1 MKKISK
7 KLLINQDKTVRDGLV
22 ALQNNASQICIVVD
36 KKEKLVGTVTDGD
49 LRRFLLKK
57 IDFDT
62 PLKKIMN
69 KNPLTLSS
77 GSSEN
82 KIITTLKKFKL
93 NSLPLVDKDKKVV
106 NLIKLSDVVKIKR
119 SPNYILIMCGGLG
132 SRLRPYT
139 QSTPKCLLKIRNKTI
154 LEHIID
160 NAEKQ
165 GFNKFIISIN
175 YLGDQIKKFIK
186 INQKFSNLQI
196 KFIREKKRLGT
207 AGSLSLLNKKILKKD
222 LLVVNGDILT
232 SLDFNKVLEFHYL
245 EKTDALMAVK
255 IISRQSSFG
264 IIKSIKGS
272 IVKLDEKPTTHSMV
286 NAGVYVL
293 KKNILGLL
301 KFNEFRDMTDF
312 ISELIKRKKKV
323 KAYPI
328 HENWDDIGTKK
339 DFIRLRKK

>member
-1 MKKISK
+1 MKRLNKNI
-7 KLLINQDKTVRDGLV
+7 LINQNKTIKD
-22 ALQNNASQICIVVD
+22 ALIILQKNASQICLVVN
-36 KKEKLVGTVTDGD
+36 KNYQLVGTITDGD
-49 LRRFLLKK
+49 LRRALLKK
-57 IDFDT
+57 IDFN
-62 PLKKIMN
+62 LSIKKIMN

-93 NSLPLVDKDKKVV
+93 NSLPLVNKDKKIV
-106 NLIKLSDVVKIKR
+106 NLIKLSDVVKIKE
-119 SPNYILIMCGGLG
+119 SPNYMLIMCGGLG

-139 QSTPKCLLKIRNKTI
+139 QFTPKCLLKVRNKTI

-186 INQKFSNLQI
+186 TNEKFSNLQI

-207 AGSLSLLNKKILKKD
+207 AGSLSLLNKKNLKKD

-232 SLDFNKVLEFHYL
+232 SLDFNKILEFHYL

-264 IIKSIKGS
+264 IIKSIKGN

-293 KKNILGLL
+293 NKNILGLL

-312 ISELIKRKKKV
+312 ISELIKRKKNV
-323 KAYPI
+323 KAYPV
-328 HENWDDIGTKK
+328 HENWNDIGTKK
-339 DFIRLRKK
+339 DFLRLRKK